1 MSASTSLV
9 GTGLLLR
16 SHLARDK
23 WMILWWS
30 LGAAFLY
37 WSQGAGLAGVYATQA
52 ELDRAA
58 ASLDGNAAFIAMLG
72 PARALDTVGGQ
83 IFWQASAM
91 GAVVAGL
98 MSMFLVGRHTRVDEE
113 TGRDELVRGA
123 PIGRHAPLVAA
134 FGVAL
139 IANLAMGALLI
150 GSLLTLHVDSHL
162 KGMPLSITDSVA
174 AGVGLTTLGWVF
186 SGTALIAAQ
195 LTTSARGMYGIAGV
209 VIGASYVLRAVGDVG
224 NGVLTWLSP
233 IGWYQQMYPYSGLRW
248 WPLALLVVAA
258 VGAAAVG
265 NLLFE
270 RRDVGAGILVGRP
283 GPARA
288 GAGLR
293 SGLGLAWRLQRG
305 SVYGWTAGVFM
316 TGAAYGAMG
325 DSVKELLGDN
335 QFALDAM
342 AGGGA
347 LNLVDAF
354 YATSLVILAL
364 IGSGYAISSVQ
375 RPRSEEGDG
384 HMEALLATGL
394 SRSAWLVGHVAV
406 TVGGT
411 LVVLAGG
418 GLGLG
423 LGYAA
428 TTGDW
433 GAVVRYGVPALMY
446 VPAVLVLSGLARL
459 LYGAAP
465 RRLLIGW
472 LALAFCVV
480 VLMFGDFLKFP
491 GWLVDLSPFH
501 HLPLVPA
508 EDFDAVPV
516 LAVALVATL
525 LSFAGQMAFRRRDIG

>member
-1 MSASTSLV
+1 MSASASLV

-16 SHLARDK
+16 SHLWRDK

-37 WSQGAGLAGVYATQA
+37 WSQGAGLAGVYATQG

-91 GAVVAGL
+91 GAVVVGL

-113 TGRDELVRGA
+113 TGRDELIRGA

-139 IANLAMGALLI
+139 IASVVMGAVLTL
-150 GSLLTLHVDSHL
+150 SLFTLHVDSHL
-162 KGMPLSITDSVA
+162 KGMPLSIPDSVA
-174 AGVGLTTLGWVF
+174 TGVGLTAVGWVF

-224 NGVLTWLSP
+224 NGVLTWFSP

-258 VGAAAVG
+258 VVAAVVG

-270 RRDVGAGILVGRP
+270 RRDVGAGILVSRP
-283 GPARA
+283 GPPRA
-288 GAGLR
+288 GAGLQ

-305 SVYGWTAGVFM
+305 SVYGWTAGLFM
-316 TGAAYGAMG
+316 TGLAYGAMG
-325 DSVKELLGDN
+325 DSVKDLLGDN

-354 YATSLVILAL
+354 YSTSLVILAL
-364 IGSGYAISSVQ
+364 IGSGFAISSVQ
-375 RPRSEEGDG
+375 RPRSEEDDG
-384 HMEALLATGL
+384 HMESLLATGL
-394 SRSAWLVGHVAV
+394 SRSGWLLGHVTV
-406 TVGGT
+406 TVLGT

-433 GAVVRYGVPALMY
+433 DALARYGVPALLY
-446 VPAVLVLSGLARL
+446 LPPVLVLSGIARL
-459 LYGAAP
+459 VYGVAP
-465 RRLLIGW
+465 RLLLVGW
-472 LALAFCVV
+472 LALVFCVV
-480 VLMFGDFLKFP
+480 VLIFGEFLKFP
-491 GWLVDLSPFH
+491 DWLQGVSPFDH
-501 HLPLVPA
+501 MPLMPV

-516 LAVALVATL
+516 LLVAAIAAL